1 MSNINFARGVAWL
14 LAACLG
20 PVSAADE
27 PVMMSADWAKQAC
40 DAWNAN
46 PVLTDKLME
55 SGWAKNDKGR
65 GFKVMQVYRADC
77 EKSPR
82 AELRVSV
89 VDNKARCTYGG
100 KVETQPLNTSADYE
114 MYASTKRWQE
124 MGAGEYGP
132 MKAMMFGR
140 LSFDGP
146 MWEAMKNM
154 GPFEQFL
161 LLVGKV
167 PSDASRCP

>member
-1 MSNINFARGVAWL
+1 MKRILVIALTLGL
-14 LAACLG
+14 GAA
-20 PVSAADE
+20 SAAAQAQT
-27 PVMMSADWAKQAC
+27 VLMSPDWAKQAC
-40 DAWNAN
+40 EAWNAN
-46 PVLTDKLME
+46 PILTKELAE

-65 GFKVMQVYRADC
+65 GFKIMHVYREDCAD
-77 EKSPR
+77 SPR
-82 AELRVSV
+82 VELRVSLQ
-89 VDNKARCTYGG
+89 NGEARCVYGG
-100 KVETQPLNTSADYE
+100 AVQNTELTGADYL
-114 MYASTKRWQE
+114 MWASSKRWRE

-140 LSFDGP
+140 LNFDGP

-167 PSDASRCP
+167 DASSDSCP